1 MPRLGAGVDVTV
13 KLVDPVKEPYAAEI
27 LVLPEPTAV
36 TNPVALTVATFG
48 LEDVHADADVT
59 S

>member
-1 MPRLGAGVDVTV
+1 MPRLGAGADVTV
-13 KLVDPVKEPYAAEI
+13 KLVEPVIEPYVAEI

-48 LEDVHADADVT
+48 LEDVHADAEVI

>member
-1 MPRLGAGVDVTV
+1 MPRFGAGADVTV
-13 KLVDPVKEPYAAEI
+13 KLVEPVIEPYVAEI

-36 TNPVALTVATFG
+36 TIPVAFTVATFG
-48 LEDVHADADVT
+48 LEDAHADADVT